1 MNPSIERR
9 TCRAADGV
17 EIVYSACGAGEPAL
31 VFIHGGLANRGFWDG
46 ELNRFG
52 DRHRVLAPDLP
63 GHGESGDN
71 RKKWGLP
78 EFGADVCTMIEAERV
93 EKAILFGNSLG
104 GPVAVEAALLLGERA
119 LGAVGVDTFQS
130 LSYHMGSEEA
140 RNRAEAFRDDY
151 PGSLHH
157 MILQL
162 FHADAD
168 PGLLRDAE
176 RRMAH
181 TSPEA
186 AYALFLSLAGYKP
199 DESVRRLTVPLRA
212 INGDLYRTDMAGVR
226 TVKPDFAAR
235 ILEHTGH
242 YPMLERPLA
251 FDRLVSE
258 VVEELCHHG
267 VIASGG

>member
-46 ELNRFG
+46 ELSRFA

-71 RKKWGLP
+71 RRKWGLP
-78 EFGADVCTMIEAERV
+78 EFGADVCTVIEAERV
-93 EKAILFGNSLG
+93 EKAILFGNSLS

-119 LGAVGVDTFQS
+119 LGVVGVDTFQGV
-130 LSYHMGSEEA
+130 SYHMGPEEA
-140 RNRAEAFRDDY
+140 QKRAEAFRDDY

-176 RRMAH
+176 RRMAR
-181 TSPEA
+181 TSPGA
-186 AYALFLSLAGYKP
+186 AYAMFLSLAGYKP
-199 DESVRRLTVPLRA
+199 EEAVRRLGVPLRA
-212 INGDLYRTDMAGVR
+212 INGDLYPTDVAGVR
-226 TVKPDFAAR
+226 TVKPDFAVR

-251 FDRLVSE
+251 FDRLVGE

-267 VIASGG
+267 VIASGI